1 MSFYK
6 QCVLNSIYLFN
17 SQIATG
23 LAGLSDLRSIRNSLI
38 LYQKVLDLLS
48 ISFSTKCR
56 NVEAVNSLLI
66 NDFERLEELRNELDR
81 SVGELTSEYSMMEG
95 YSDNADDVQKRI
107 FANAEKVQELKETYK

>member
-1 MSFYK
+1 MFD
-6 QCVLNSIYLFN
+6 

-48 ISFSTKCR
+48 PRFSTKCR
-56 NVEAVNSLLI
+56 NVEAVSSLLI
-66 NDFERLEELRNELDR
+66 NGFDGLEELRGELDR

-95 YSDNADDVQKRI
+95 YSDNADEIQKRI
-107 FANAEKVQELKETYK
+107 VANAEMVQELRDTYK